1 MNMKVS
7 DADKHGDQM
16 PAAEHGPLPM
26 QEGEEVAGETE
37 ELPGRQRERSTIKFP
52 YNDLSDVEKLA
63 KTLHENRGG
72 RAQISELAA
81 ELAQAADSGSFRL
94 RLSAARMFGLIDMRR
109 QQVTLT
115 PLGQAI
121 IDPAQE
127 TASRVEAFLQV
138 PLYKAIYE
146 EFNSTQLPGDPGLE
160 ASIRRHGVTPNQ
172 VSRARQVFARSADHA
187 GFFKTAGRHRL
198 VAPSV
203 SSMEDEPR
211 GEQQRPEQRD
221 LPPGGGEGDP
231 LSDPILSSL
240 LQRMLPP
247 VNQEFTA
254 RDRRR
259 LFTALAV
266 NLDVVYGPPPDGH
279 LDYREIEKIV
289 AVDDRS
295 DAEHGDGDGRR
306 AN

>member
-1 MNMKVS
+1 
-7 DADKHGDQM
+7 
-16 PAAEHGPLPM
+16 M
-26 QEGEEVAGETE
+26 Q
-37 ELPGRQRERSTIKFP
+37 
-52 YNDLSDVEKLA
+52 VE
-63 KTLHENRGG
+63 
-72 RAQISELAA
+72 
-81 ELAQAADSGSFRL
+81 
-94 RLSAARMFGLIDMRR
+94 
-109 QQVTLT
+109 
-115 PLGQAI
+115 
-121 IDPAQE
+121 
-127 TASRVEAFLQV
+127 
-138 PLYKAIYE
+138 LYKRIYE
-146 EFNSTQLPGDPGLE
+146 VFSNTQLPGDSGLE
-160 ASIRRHGVTPNQ
+160 ARIREFGVTPNQ

-203 SSMEDEPR
+203 SSMEDESR
-211 GEQQRPEQRD
+211 GEQQPPEQQD
-221 LPPGGGEGDP
+221 LPPDGGEGDP

-247 VNQEFTA
+247 VNQEFKA

-295 DAEHGDGDGRR
+295 DGRTPDDN
-306 AN
+306 APTS

>member
-1 MNMKVS
+1 MVMAVT
-7 DADKHGDQM
+7 DADKHGEQVPMLDDQRVDE
-16 PAAEHGPLPM
+16 A
-26 QEGEEVAGETE
+26 AGETE
-37 ELPGRQRERSTIKFP
+37 EQPGRQRERSTIKFP
-52 YNDLSDVEKLA
+52 YNDLGDVEKLA
-63 KTLHENRGG
+63 QTLHENRGG
-72 RAQISELAA
+72 RARISELAA
-81 ELAQAADSGSFRL
+81 ELGSSSASSGAFRL
-94 RLSAARMFGLIDMRR
+94 RLSAARMFGLIDMHR

-115 PLGQAI
+115 PLGHAI
-121 IDPAQE
+121 IDPAQAA
-127 TASRVEAFLQV
+127 ASRVEAFLQV
-138 PLYKAIYE
+138 ELYKRIYE
-146 EFNSTQLPGDPGLE
+146 VFSNTQLPGDSGLE
-160 ASIRRHGVTPNQ
+160 ARIREFGVTPNQ

-203 SSMEDEPR
+203 SSMEDESR
-211 GEQQRPEQRD
+211 GEQQPPEQQD
-221 LPPGGGEGDP
+221 LPPDGGEGDP

-247 VNQEFTA
+247 VNQEFKA

-295 DAEHGDGDGRR
+295 DGRTPDDN
-306 AN
+306 APTS